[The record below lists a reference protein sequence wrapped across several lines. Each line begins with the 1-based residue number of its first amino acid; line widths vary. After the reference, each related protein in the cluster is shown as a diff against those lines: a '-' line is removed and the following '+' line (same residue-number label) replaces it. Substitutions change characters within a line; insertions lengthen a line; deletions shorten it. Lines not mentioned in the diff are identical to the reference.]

1 MDAQVLK
8 DLISLICKLFKFA
21 TIFKKAKYWIIY
33 YFHSPIN
40 VILFGESGTGK
51 SQLANCITGNNLTSK
66 KRTRVITPKTF
77 TLPNGRRIKI
87 MDTPGHKTY
96 TTQRKELCQK
106 YINKKKVRGIINI
119 VSYGYHE
126 TDAADEVKIFK
137 TGTSEVKEEYLREN
151 RNREIEQI
159 NEWIDYI
166 IHENVQWIITII
178 NKADIWYKDYS
189 IVKNFYENGDYSSKL
204 KELVRLCPHHTFI
217 YCSVIAPFYNKPMTI
232 VIGEDKKKEMHDEL
246 LENILQIIND
256 NAQY

>member
-1 MDAQVLK
+1 MDAQLLK
-8 DLISLICKLFKFA
+8 DLINLICELFKFA

-33 YFHSPIN
+33 YFCSPIN

-51 SQLANCITGNNLTSK
+51 SQLANCITGSNLASK
-66 KRTRVITPKTF
+66 KRTRVTEPKTF
-77 TLPNGRRIKI
+77 TLPNGRRINI

-96 TTQRKELCQK
+96 SPQRRELCQK
-106 YINKKKVRGIINI
+106 FINKKKIRGIINI

-126 TDAADEVKIFK
+126 TDVANEVKIFK
-137 TGTSEVKEEYLREN
+137 NGTYEVKEEYLREN

-159 NEWIDYI
+159 SEWIDYI
-166 IHENVQWIITII
+166 THENIQWLITII

-189 IVKNFYENGDYSSKL
+189 TVKDFYENGEYSSKL
-204 KELVRLCPHHTFI
+204 KELVRLCPRHIFI

-246 LENILQIIND
+246 LEGLLQIINSD
-256 NAQY
+256 VRY